1 MTVTHCTKLPK
12 TSATVPSSNF
22 VLVLRGVSVNRIGC
36 FFGKVPNGD
45 GEGWWGS
52 FAIPKNRIADLC
64 IFFAKKLQY
73 DL

>member
-12 TSATVPSSNF
+12 TSATVPSSN
-22 VLVLRGVSVNRIGC
+22 LVLGLRCASVNKIGC
-36 FFGKVPNGD
+36 FFAKVSNGD
-45 GEGWWGS
+45 EEEWWGA

-64 IFFAKKLQY
+64 IFFAKKMQY